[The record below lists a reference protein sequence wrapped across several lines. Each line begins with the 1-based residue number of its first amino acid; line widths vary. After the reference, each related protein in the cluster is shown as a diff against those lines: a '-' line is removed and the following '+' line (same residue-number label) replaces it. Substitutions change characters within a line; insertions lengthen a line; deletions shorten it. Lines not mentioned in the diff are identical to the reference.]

1 MSIDFSNP
9 DYNSETCE
17 YFTLAL
23 VTDTVSI
30 FEASSALTDDSTPN
44 FSLFSRLTTS
54 TLTFTLLSSS
64 LNALLLSSG
73 SYSTYYTC
81 NVVRILPSNTVN

>member
-9 DYNSETCE
+9 DYYSETCD
-17 YFTLAL
+17 YFMLAL
-23 VTDTVSI
+23 VTDTVSL

-44 FSLFSRLTTS
+44 FDLFSRLTPS

-64 LNALLLSSG
+64 LNPLLLSSG
-73 SYSTYYTC
+73 SYSTDYTC